1 MKSFF
6 SSLLFLFGIL
16 LSGCNKSQDV
26 TIDSPLPSTCD
37 TPVVV
42 DADLYENAP
51 ADEFQFQSVII
62 DGSCLKVIVRYGGGC
77 EEVVFQLID
86 ASAIMESFPIQRN
99 IRLSLE
105 DNDQCKALITQE
117 LFYDLTPLQVEGNSK
132 IILNLQGFQ
141 GSLTYQY

>member
-117 LFYDLTPLQVEGNSK
+117 LFYDLTSLQVEGNSK